1 MSRQGE
7 NLDLAM
13 TKDEVVV
20 LIGEGVCAVKT
31 LTRNHLY
38 CEPPPQQPAPVSNGR
53 RREGLDSLP
62 EFTVSSRVFSWEGG
76 RLPGPAGSRN
86 RSIFQVRMGNLNFS
100 LGKVQYDNLGLST
113 FPLEAQIGVGV
124 GASIVALI
132 VLIIVL
138 IYRSGTK
145 PTPGIWHLQPT
156 LLCPLLTSCLGPVS
170 PLSTGGRVNRP

>member
-1 MSRQGE
+1 M
-7 NLDLAM
+7 AI

-38 CEPPPQQPAPVSNGR
+38 CEPPPQQPSPVLNGR
-53 RREGLDSLP
+53 NREGSDSLP
-62 EFTVSSRVFSWEGG
+62 EFTVSSYLRSVNIRVHWLTTPVSV
-76 RLPGPAGSRN
+76 
-86 RSIFQVRMGNLNFS
+86 FQVQMGNLNFS
-100 LGKVQYDNLGLST
+100 LGKVQYDNLSLST

-138 IYRSGTK
+138 IYRSVDVRT
-145 PTPGIWHLQPT
+145 QA
-156 LLCPLLTSCLGPVS
+156 CQ
-170 PLSTGGRVNRP
+170 